1 LQIQE
6 RLTAEL
12 ADALDYSLKP
22 RGVAVIVEAAHA
34 CMSSR
39 GVRKHAAKLITRA
52 FRGVY
57 ADATPRREVL
67 DLLRRN
73 DG

>member
-1 LQIQE
+1 
-6 RLTAEL
+6 
-12 ADALDYSLKP
+12 
-22 RGVAVIVEAAHA
+22 VIVEAEHA

-39 GVRKHAAKLITRA
+39 GVRKHAAKLATRA

-57 ADATPRREVL
+57 TDASPRHEVL
-67 DLLRRN
+67 DLLRRA